1 MTAWRLITESSVS
14 ASFGLAA
21 DEFLLSSVA
30 RSGVPALRL
39 YTYRSHVALVGRFQ
53 NIEAELHLDECRRVG
68 ADISRRPTGGGAIIM
83 GEEQLGLAL
92 AIPPAGDHAGASPS
106 SLFPRYAAPVIDAL
120 GTFGIEAAFRPK
132 NDIEVAGKKIA
143 GLGVYIDD
151 DGTLLFHASTLVDL
165 DVRLMLTLLNVT
177 PEKISDKHIATFE
190 ERLTTVRRAA
200 GRHVAVDDVRDAVA
214 AAFELTFGPT
224 LEPQPFTDDERR
236 AIGAL
241 ESERYANHD
250 WIFARTPPPDA
261 TGSSIRKTEAGLLRV
276 YVALAGDVIKSALIT
291 GDFFGDNRALPD
303 LEARLKW
310 SEASPAAIAAA
321 VAAGSAD
328 PATVPVWKLEPSLL
342 TDAIVAAVDDARS
355 RSGAGRT
362 AAGV

>member
-1 MTAWRLITESSVS
+1 MTAWRLITETGVS

-21 DEFLLSSVA
+21 DEYLLSSVA
-30 RSGVPALRL
+30 RSGVAALRL
-39 YTYRSHVALVGRFQ
+39 YTYRSHCALVGRFQ
-53 NIEAELHLDECRRVG
+53 NIDAELRLDECRRTG

-83 GEEQLGLAL
+83 GEDQLGLAL
-92 AIPPAGDHAGASPS
+92 VIPPGGDHAGAAPAE
-106 SLFPRYAAPVIDAL
+106 LFPRYAAPVIDAL
-120 GTFGIEAAFRPK
+120 RTFGVEAAFRPK
-132 NDIEVAGKKIA
+132 NDIEVAGKKVA

-200 GRHVAVDDVRDAVA
+200 GRHVAVDDVRAAVA
-214 AAFELTFGPT
+214 ASFARTFGLTF
-224 LEPQPFTDDERR
+224 EPQAFSDDERR
-236 AIGAL
+236 AIGEL
-241 ESERYANHD
+241 EAERYANAG

-261 TGSSIRKTEAGLLRV
+261 TGASIRKTDAGLLRV
-276 YVALAGDVIKSALIT
+276 YVALAGDVIKSALIA

-310 SEASPAAIAAA
+310 SEASPEAIAAA
-321 VAAGSAD
+321 VASVSAGA
-328 PATVPVWKLEPSLL
+328 ATAPVWNLDPELL
-342 TDAIVAAVDDARS
+342 AGAIVAAVDDARS
-355 RSGAGRT
+355 RVDGRT

>member
-1 MTAWRLITESSVS
+1 MTTWRLITEKGVS

-21 DEFLLSSVA
+21 DEYLLASVA

-53 NIEAELHLDECRRVG
+53 NIEAELRLDECRRIG

-83 GEEQLGLAL
+83 GEDQLGLAL
-92 AIPPAGDHAGASPS
+92 VIPPGGDHAGAAPAA
-106 SLFPRYAAPVIDAL
+106 LFPRYAAPIIEAL
-120 GTFGIEAAFRPK
+120 GTLGVEAAFRPK

-165 DVRLMLTLLNVT
+165 DVRLMLSLLAMT
-177 PEKISDKHIATFE
+177 PEKISDKDIATFE

-200 GRHVAVDDVRDAVA
+200 GRPVAIEEVRAAVA
-214 AAFELTFGPT
+214 AAFARTFD
-224 LEPQPFTDDERR
+224 LDLVPQAFTADERR
-236 AIGAL
+236 AIGEIEAAQ
-241 ESERYANHD
+241 YANPA

-276 YVALAGDVIKSALIT
+276 YVALAGSVIKSALIT

-310 SEASPAAIAAA
+310 SEASPASIAVCIDTACADLAIA
-321 VAAGSAD
+321 
-328 PATVPVWKLEPSLL
+328 PVWNLQPSLL
-342 TDAIVAAVDDARS
+342 TDAIVAAVEDARS
-355 RSGAGRT
+355 RVGAGRT

>member
-1 MTAWRLITESSVS
+1 MTAWRLITETGVS

-21 DEFLLSSVA
+21 DEYLLSSVA

-53 NIEAELHLDECRRVG
+53 NIEAELRLDECRRIG

-83 GEEQLGLAL
+83 GEDQLGLAL
-92 AIPPAGDHAGASPS
+92 VIPPGGDHAGASPS

-120 GTFGIEAAFRPK
+120 RTFGVEAAFRPK
-132 NDIEVAGKKIA
+132 NDIEAAGKKIA

-200 GRHVAVDDVRDAVA
+200 GRHVAVDDVRAAVA
-214 AAFELTFGPT
+214 ASFARTFGLTFDE
-224 LEPQPFTDDERR
+224 EPFGDDERR
-236 AIGAL
+236 GIGQL
-241 ESERYANHD
+241 EAKRYANND

-261 TGSSIRKTEAGLLRV
+261 TGASIQKTDAGLLRV
-276 YVALAGDVIKSALIT
+276 YVALAGSVIKSTLIT
-291 GDFFGDNRALPD
+291 GDFFGDNRALPG

-310 SEASPAAIAAA
+310 SEASPATIASA
-321 VAAGSAD
+321 VAAASAD
-328 PATVPVWKLEPSLL
+328 PATAPVWNLDPSLL

-355 RSGAGRT
+355 RSEAGRT

>member
-1 MTAWRLITESSVS
+1 MTPWRLITESGVS

-21 DEFLLSSVA
+21 DEYLLGSVA
-30 RSGVPALRL
+30 RGGVPALRL

-53 NIEAELHLDECRRVG
+53 NIEAELRLHECRRIG
-68 ADISRRPTGGGAIIM
+68 AEISRRPTGGGAIIM
-83 GEEQLGLAL
+83 GEDQLGLAL
-92 AIPPAGDHAGASPS
+92 VIPPDGDHADASPAD
-106 SLFPRYAAPVIDAL
+106 LFPRYAAPVIDAL
-120 GTFGIEAAFRPK
+120 RTFGVEAAFRPK
-132 NDIEVAGKKIA
+132 NDVEVAGKKIA

-165 DVRLMLTLLNVT
+165 DVRLMLSLLNIT
-177 PEKISDKHIATFE
+177 QEKISDKHIATFE

-200 GRHVAVDDVRDAVA
+200 GRAVAVDDVRAAVA
-214 AAFELTFGPT
+214 ASFERAFGLT
-224 LEPQPFTDDERR
+224 LEPQPFTGVELR
-236 AIGAL
+236 AIGEL
-241 ESERYANHD
+241 EAERYANAE

-261 TGSSIRKTEAGLLRV
+261 TGASIRKTDAGLLRV

-321 VAAGSAD
+321 VAAASVD
-328 PATVPVWKLEPSLL
+328 PATAPVWNLDPELL
-342 TDAIVAAVDDARS
+342 AGAIVAAVEDARS
-355 RSGAGRT
+355 RAGAGRT